1 MKKSIRNMI
10 AALLVLAMFTCCFV
24 ACDNGE
30 SEDTTPATAV
40 TIVVYDANGEIFMR
54 GKDFAVTEGDTV
66 RAVVDAFVASRN
78 GCSCAYDASGMFSS
92 FKVEDGTELK
102 SYSKNNSDGTAS
114 VYYFTWSIND
124 TAKEIDNP
132 ELTTVKNGDT
142 ISITLKLDASVKPKD

>member
-1 MKKSIRNMI
+1 MKKTIRNMI

-30 SEDTTPATAV
+30 SEDTTPATTV
-40 TIVVYDANGEIFMR
+40 TIAVYDANGEIFMR

-66 RAVVDAFVASRN
+66 RAVVDALVASRN
-78 GCSCAYDASGMFSS
+78 ITCTYDASGMFSG
-92 FKVEDGTELK
+92 FKLEDGSELK
-102 SYSKNNSDGTAS
+102 AYSKSNADGTAS

-124 TAKEIDNP
+124 TAKEIENP

-142 ISITLKLDASVKPKD
+142 ISIILKLDASVKPKD